1 MPDSFDEHFPQ
12 HRRRSSRAS
21 VAEQVFGTLHH
32 RILTLEMP
40 PGMRLSEAEVA
51 RDLGVSR
58 QPVRDAFSR
67 LARLGLLTIRP
78 QIGTEVSRISEPAIR
93 RAQFVRTALEVETIK
108 IAALS
113 FGAEDIAALA
123 DLIAEQEAAKA
134 AGDAPGFQALDDAFH
149 AEIFCRAGV
158 GFVWE
163 TIVLHKAHK
172 DRVRYLGQKIASA
185 RTIEDHGRILA
196 ALEARDPAAAEAA
209 MRLHLSRI
217 LSLVVD
223 VRRLHG
229 DAFETGEAGEPA
241 AQTR

>member
-1 MPDSFDEHFPQ
+1 MSDTAEDSFPQ
-12 HRRRSSRAS
+12 LRRRSSRAS

-40 PGMRLSEAEVA
+40 PGLRLSEAEVA

-93 RAQFVRTALEVETIK
+93 RAQYVRTALEVETIR
-108 IAALS
+108 IAARS
-113 FGAEDIAALA
+113 FGPADIEALSE
-123 DLIAEQEAAKA
+123 LIAEQEAAKA

-158 GFVWE
+158 GYVWD
-163 TIVLHKAHK
+163 TILLHKAHK
-172 DRVRYLGQKIASA
+172 DRVRYLGQSIASA
-185 RTIEDHGRILA
+185 RTIEDHGRIVE
-196 ALEARDPAAAEAA
+196 ALEAKDPAAAEAA

-229 DAFETGEAGEPA
+229 DAFEAGEPA
-241 AQTR
+241 ATTL